1 VKNHNDTDFRTGSVV
16 LVAEAAPHPED
27 AKTAVFTGYNS
38 TIQPIT
44 PIGIESTT
52 RLQHE
57 FSTLICIAESIQSAV
72 IGITFFTTLIEGY
85 GGLE

>member
-1 VKNHNDTDFRTGSVV
+1 MNNRNDSKFRTGSVV
-16 LVAEAAPHPED
+16 LVAEAAPHP
-27 AKTAVFTGYNS
+27 KNTKISVITGHDS

-57 FSTLICIAESIQSAV
+57 FNTLICIAEPIQSTF
-72 IGITFFTTLIEGY
+72 IGITFFSPL
-85 GGLE
+85 L